1 MLGASGGGLKTLSV
15 EFCSSLLQSPH
26 LLNTRLFL
34 ASDAWCVRRSVC
46 RVLELLMRP
55 LGQLKEGIRV
65 SAAAFSRVHILK
77 ATRDGLGG
85 TELGSVDGCLVREEV
100 CRVLELLMRPLGQ
113 LKEGI
118 RVSAAFS
125 RVHSPE
131 VCTGLGN
138 RP

>member
-65 SAAAFSRVHILK
+65 SAA
-77 ATRDGLGG
+77 
-85 TELGSVDGCLVREEV
+85 
-100 CRVLELLMRPLGQ
+100 
-113 LKEGI
+113 
-118 RVSAAFS
+118 FS